1 MIQITIDRKKWLR
14 GRGVGV
20 VASMMEGDNY
30 CPFGKLF
37 ADAGIPEAHLRQA
50 AEPSDLPEMTEE
62 KVVPELLPLLF
73 SNVLEVFIDEA
84 EGIACFHQNPN
95 VLTAILANDALIDA
109 NTPAVLGE
117 AVLTT
122 EREREKFLQEFFV
135 SKFDILLTFV

>member
-20 VASMMEGDNY
+20 SAFMMEGDNY

-50 AEPSDLPEMTEE
+50 AEPSDLPEMTTE
-62 KVVPELLPLLF
+62 KIVPELLPLLF
-73 SNVLEVFIDEA
+73 NNVLEIFVDEA
-84 EGIACFHQNPN
+84 EDIACFYQNPN
-95 VLTAILANDALIDA
+95 VLTAILANDAYIDP
-109 NTPAVLGE
+109 NTPAIMGE

-135 SKFDILLTFV
+135 SKFGILLTFI